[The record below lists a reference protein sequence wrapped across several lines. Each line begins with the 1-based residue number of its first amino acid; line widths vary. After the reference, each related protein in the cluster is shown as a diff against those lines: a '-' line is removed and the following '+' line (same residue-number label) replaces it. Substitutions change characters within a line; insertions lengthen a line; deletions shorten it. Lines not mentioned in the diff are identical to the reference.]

1 MPKELNL
8 NTLPVEVL
16 KVTIG
21 ETVYTLPLANALPYF
36 KVKKLI
42 KISKSDD
49 TEEQIDTFI
58 AFFKE
63 YIPEDVLNKLPMK
76 ALYSLATTWGEEE
89 EEEDNSNNSLGES

>member
-8 NTLPVEVL
+8 DTLPVEVL

-21 ETVYTLPLANALPYF
+21 NDVYTLPLANALPYS

-42 KISKSDD
+42 KTSKSDD

-58 AFFKE
+58 TFFKE
-63 YIPEDVLNKLPMK
+63 YIPEEVIDNLPMAKLPALAK
-76 ALYSLATTWGEEE
+76 AWGDTSEE
-89 EEEDNSNNSLGES
+89 NGGSTLGES

>member
-16 KVTIG
+16 EVTIG
-21 ETVYTLPLANALPYF
+21 EQTYTLPLANALPYS

-63 YIPEDVLNKLPMK
+63 YIPEEVIDNLPMTKLTALAK
-76 ALYSLATTWGEEE
+76 AWGDTS
-89 EEEDNSNNSLGES
+89 EDNGGSTLGES

>member
-8 NTLPVEVL
+8 NNLPSEVL

-21 ETVYTLPLANALPYF
+21 DTVYTLPLANALPYS
-36 KVKKLI
+36 KVKKLL

-49 TEEQIDTFI
+49 TEEQIDMFI

-63 YIPEDVLNKLPMK
+63 YIPEEVINDLPMASLTALAK
-76 ALYSLATTWGEEE
+76 AWGDTS
-89 EEEDNSNNSLGES
+89 EDEGGSNLGES